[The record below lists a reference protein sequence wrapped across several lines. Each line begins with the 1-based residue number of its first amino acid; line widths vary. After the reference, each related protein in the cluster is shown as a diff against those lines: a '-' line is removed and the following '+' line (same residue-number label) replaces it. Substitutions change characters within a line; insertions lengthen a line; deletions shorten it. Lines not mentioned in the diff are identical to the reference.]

1 MRSEER
7 FNISLGLAVGLMALS
22 GIAIFSVMP
31 TTTSADAAHEPRKAV
46 ERAFSV
52 VEESGVLQLNR
63 PQAQGGEQF
72 AIQGE
77 TVVRHANSLPG
88 VKSRDRLPMGE
99 TTEEPGAE
107 RDEIRAAVSV
117 FVWGLSNGVAN
128 AVWALAPEMEQDRLG
143 TREAVMDYFA
153 EGNPAVRHAA
163 RMIFDGISWQDGLP
177 VAEVYIVDQIGLQ
190 WRASFGLY
198 RNAGGEWKILT
209 TDIEPAPGELI

>member
-7 FNISLGLAVGLMALS
+7 FNISLGLAAGVMALA
-22 GIAIFSVMP
+22 GIAIFSVVP
-31 TTTSADAAHEPRKAV
+31 TTSADGALEPRNAV

-63 PQAQGGEQF
+63 PQAQAGEPF

-88 VKSRDRLPMGE
+88 AKPLDRLPLGV
-99 TTEEPGAE
+99 TEEPGAE

-128 AVWALAPEMEQDRLG
+128 AVWAFAPEMEQDRLG
-143 TREAVMDYFA
+143 SREAVLDYFA

-163 RMIFDGISWQDGLP
+163 RMVFDSISWQDGLP
-177 VAEVYIVDQIGLQ
+177 VAEVYIIDQIGLQ
-190 WRASFGLY
+190 WRATFGLY
-198 RNAGGEWKILT
+198 RNAGGEWKILS
-209 TDIEPAPGELI
+209 TDLKPAPGELI